1 MLNHQNPY
9 VYIHRKNTQHVFCE
23 MPCELTNV
31 FTKGRRTRRVKKAC
45 EEKRVNQKE
54 LVKQI
59 FLTPLETRF

>member
-1 MLNHQNPY
+1 
-9 VYIHRKNTQHVFCE
+9 